1 MTNAELAAY
10 IRDAL
15 NGPKPY
21 PWWSYFQ
28 PAIMA
33 EIAERLECLD
43 AELLSSRGER
53 VEPRSELSEPETMS
67 NEKIHPR
74 AS

>member
-1 MTNAELAAY
+1 MTNAELVAY

-15 NGPKPY
+15 AAQPY

-33 EIAERLECLD
+33 EIAERLERLD
-43 AELLSSRGER
+43 AQLLK
-53 VEPRSELSEPETMS
+53 PETMS